1 MNQSYQELINQ
12 NYKFPQ
18 KSFKLKDSY
27 LNFNNIPLNKII
39 DKYGTPLRI
48 TYLPKITEQI
58 YKSRDWFK
66 KAFKNH
72 NYKGKYEYCYC
83 TKCNHYQHIITKVL
97 ESETNLETS
106 SAFDLDLIISLHKKG
121 EIPLNRTII
130 HNGYK
135 TDEYLKKIIEF
146 QEYGFINSITI
157 LDSISELDRLKQWS
171 LSSSSMVKI
180 GLRMAINEES
190 KSSFNSSRLGIRSDK
205 MLELFNSHILNSK
218 KFELKMIHFFIDSGI
233 KDQLYYWQEFQ
244 RALNIYAQIKKS
256 CVSLNAFNIGGGFPI
271 QNQLKFDYQYEQIID
286 KIVATI
292 KNHCLT
298 ENISEPDIY
307 TEFGKFTVGE
317 SSAIIFQVLEQ
328 KQQNETENWYII
340 DNSLLNTIPDAWYLH
355 EKFILLPINKWDK
368 EYQRVNIGGISC
380 DQSDYYNS
388 EDMNQEILLPKI
400 EEDDKTPLYI
410 GFFHTGA
417 YQDAVS
423 GYGGVKHCLV
433 PSPKQIIVDIDK
445 SGNLIDIMNIDEQ
458 NKTDVLKTLGYQ

>member
-12 NYKFPQ
+12 NYNFPQ
-18 KSFKLKDSY
+18 KSFELKDSY
-27 LNFNNIPLNKII
+27 LSFNNIPLKKII
-39 DKYGTPLRI
+39 NKYGTPLRI

-58 YKSRDWFK
+58 ERSKTWFE
-66 KAFKNH
+66 KAFRKH
-72 NYKGKYEYCYC
+72 NYQGNYEYCYC
-83 TKCNHYQHIITKVL
+83 TKCNHYQHIISKVL
-97 ESETNLETS
+97 ESNVNLETS
-106 SAFDLDLIISLHKKG
+106 SAFDLDLIISLHKVGK
-121 EIPLNRTII
+121 ISLDRIII

-146 QEYGFINSITI
+146 QKYGFTSSIII
-157 LDSISELDRLKQWS
+157 LDSISELHRLEQYSLNIKQAI
-171 LSSSSMVKI
+171 KI

-205 MLELFNSHILNSK
+205 MLDFFNNHINDSK
-218 KFELKMIHFFIDSGI
+218 KFELKMIHFFVDSGI
-233 KDQLYYWQEFQ
+233 KDQLYYWQEFK
-244 RALNIYAQIKKS
+244 RALNIYAQIKKKS
-256 CVSLNAFNIGGGFPI
+256 ESLDSFNIGGGFPI

-286 KIVATI
+286 KIVSTI
-292 KNHCLT
+292 KKHCYIN
-298 ENISEPDIY
+298 NIPEPNIY

-317 SSAIIFQVLEQ
+317 SSAIIFQVLEH

-368 EYQRVNIGGISC
+368 EYQKVNIGGISC

-400 EEDDKTPLYI
+400 NEDDKEPLYS

-433 PSPKQIIVDIDK
+433 PSPKQIIVDFDK
-445 SGNLIDIMNIDEQ
+445 SGNLTDTMNIDEQ
-458 NKTDVLKTLGYQ
+458 NKFEVLKTLGY